1 MRRTILGLT
10 VAFLA
15 PTAVMAMSPG
25 PKLVGDSARAAIHQ
39 IAPGLGGIGH
49 EGLSEEN
56 VLLVKGDKSGTGPG
70 HGGHK
75 GQHKAEKKGGQKHE
89 NEKKS

>member
-25 PKLVGDSARAAIHQ
+25 PELVGDSARAAIHQ

-49 EGLSEEN
+49 QGLSEEN
-56 VLLVKGDKSGTGPG
+56 VLLAKGDKSGTGPG
-70 HGGHK
+70 SGGHK
-75 GQHKAEKKGGQKHE
+75 GEKKGGNHGKQKKDKP
-89 NEKKS
+89 EK